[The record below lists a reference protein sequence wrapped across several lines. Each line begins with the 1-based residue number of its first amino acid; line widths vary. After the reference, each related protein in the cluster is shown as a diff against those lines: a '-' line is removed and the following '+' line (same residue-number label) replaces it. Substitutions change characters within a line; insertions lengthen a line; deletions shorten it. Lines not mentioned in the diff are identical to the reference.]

1 MTRCTFTSRSS
12 WLLICA
18 STIGVPVV
26 TMVKRER
33 CLACSVSDT
42 VRLSML

>member
-1 MTRCTFTSRSS
+1 MRSS
-12 WLLICA
+12 WFRICA

-26 TMVKRER
+26 TTVMRDR

>member
-1 MTRCTFTSRSS
+1 MRSS
-12 WLLICA
+12 WFRIWA

-26 TMVKRER
+26 TTVIRDW